1 MDSVIRMCNVSVV
14 RDGSRILDSIDLE
27 INGDENVAVIGPNG
41 SGKTTLIKL
50 LRSDILP
57 YYDENVRTEFKLF
70 GMDRWNLFELRSR
83 LGIVSMDLQSA
94 FSETAVIRDVIL
106 SGFFSSMD
114 VYRNHSVTDEMRE
127 TTETIGKI
135 MGLSD
140 KMDREIGKI
149 SLGEMR
155 RALISRA
162 LVSGPEMLVLDEP
175 MTGLDISMKVKFRNM
190 FDTLMDNGMR
200 MVMITHELED
210 IPSGVSRVV
219 MIKDGR
225 IFADGPKE
233 EILTSETVSKLYD
246 MPVNVECRNGSYHMY
261 GDLK

>member
-14 RDGSRILDSIDLE
+14 RDGSKILDSVSLGIDD
-27 INGDENVAVIGPNG
+27 NENVAVIGPNG

-50 LRSDILP
+50 LRGDILP

-83 LGIVSMDLQSA
+83 LGVVSMDLQSA
-94 FSETAVIRDVIL
+94 FSETTVIRDVIL

-114 VYRNHSVTDEMRE
+114 VYRNHTVTDGM
-127 TTETIGKI
+127 TETAEKIGGI

-155 RALISRA
+155 RTLISRA